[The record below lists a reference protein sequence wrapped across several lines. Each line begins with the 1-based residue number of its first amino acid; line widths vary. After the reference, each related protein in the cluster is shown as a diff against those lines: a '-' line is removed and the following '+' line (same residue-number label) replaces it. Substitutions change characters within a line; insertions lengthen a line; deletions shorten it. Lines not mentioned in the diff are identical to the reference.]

1 MKVLHFFKNYLPET
15 FGGVENTI
23 YQLAAEMRRF
33 GVEST
38 VLCLSGQQGSPI
50 LNYRE
55 HAVVRSPCAM
65 DFASTPFGPS
75 LFRHYT
81 CMLRH
86 CDFLHLHFPYPIADL
101 YYLLQNSN
109 KPALV
114 TYHSDIVK
122 QKYLFF
128 FYRPLMRA
136 FLSKMKCIVAT
147 SPNYLESSPVLRKYK
162 HKVRIIPLGIAPSVP
177 ENASATEVS
186 PEQKARIEGWRK
198 KLGSDFFFFVG
209 VFRYYKGLHYLL
221 QAAKLTNYRFVIAG
235 SGPLTPSIEEYISR
249 NMLNNVRLVGRISEE
264 DKDALL
270 RLCKAVVFPSHLR
283 SEAFGITLLEGAM
296 HGKPLV
302 SCEIGTGTSYVNLD
316 EETGFVVP
324 PRNPYAI
331 AQALHVIHY
340 DEKRRS
346 HFQEAA
352 RSRFYNNFTASRM
365 AQSYYRLY
373 NELSQTA

>member
-1 MKVLHFFKNYLPET
+1 MKVMHYFKNYLPET

-23 YQLAAEMRRF
+23 YQLAREMRNY
-33 GVEST
+33 GVESS
-38 VLCLSGQQGSPI
+38 VLCLSSQKGSPI
-50 LNYRE
+50 LNYPE
-55 HAVVRSPCAM
+55 HTIVRSPCSM

-86 CDFLHLHFPYPIADL
+86 YDFLHLHFPYPIADL
-101 YYLLQNSN
+101 YYLLQNYN

-122 QKYLFF
+122 QKYLFL
-128 FYRPLMRA
+128 FYMPLMHA

-147 SPNYLESSPVLRKYK
+147 SPNYLESSPVLKRYK
-162 HKVRIIPLGIAPSVP
+162 HKVRIIPLGISPSQS
-177 ENASATEVS
+177 EDSW
-186 PEQKARIEGWRK
+186 EQEPDEEQRRRIEKWRQEV
-198 KLGSDFFFFVG
+198 GEDFFFFVG
-209 VFRYYKGLHYLL
+209 VFRYYKGLNYLL

-235 SGPLTPSIEEYISR
+235 TGPLKSSIESYISR
-249 NMLNNVRLVGRISEE
+249 NMLQNVQLVGRISED

-296 HGKPLV
+296 HGKPLI
-302 SCEIGTGTSYVNLD
+302 SCEIGTGTSYVNMD
-316 EETGFVVP
+316 GQTGFVVP

-331 AQALHVIHY
+331 AQALHTIHY
-340 DEKRRS
+340 DETRRRR
-346 HFQEAA
+346 FQAAA
-352 RSRFYNNFTASRM
+352 RSRFYSNFTAAQM
-365 AQSYYRLY
+365 AEAYYELY
-373 NELSQTA
+373 NELSQTS